1 MKKLAIKAMI
11 VLTAGTMTM
20 SSCIGSFGLFN
31 KLLSWNQGISN
42 KFVNEV
48 VFFLIT
54 PAYGVCYM
62 VDALVL
68 NSVEFWTGSNPI
80 AKAGT
85 TNNVWGK
92 DGKMYA
98 VKTMKNGYEITKP
111 TGEKVNFL
119 FDAEQKVWS
128 MEADGQQTQ
137 LFRYNEDGTIEAF
150 LPNGDTQNVAL
161 TEEGV
166 NAFRMQMNGGLF
178 FAAR

>member
-1 MKKLAIKAMI
+1 MKKIAIKVMI
-11 VLTAGTMTM
+11 VLMAGTMTM

-31 KLLSWNQGISN
+31 KLLSWNQSISN

-54 PAYGVCYM
+54 PAYGVCCI

-80 AKAGT
+80 AKTGT
-85 TNNVWGK
+85 TENIWGK

-98 VKTMKNGYEITKP
+98 VKTLKNGYEITKP

-166 NAFRMQMNGGLF
+166 SNLRMQLNGGLF